1 VAAATGKRFPS
12 PRPGDNQ
19 KPDMGIDAFCFLITG
34 VHTQVPLKQLGAEVG
49 KPGASVKVC
58 YKTFEFIYTIYSI
71 QLVRQSPQPWVE
83 WIGMIHPEDNETIY
97 TQNFPGSLT
106 LTVDMSSSIE
116 FMELSRLRAVDP
128 SVYYCAR

>member
-1 VAAATGKRFPS
+1 
-12 PRPGDNQ
+12 
-19 KPDMGIDAFCFLITG
+19 
-34 VHTQVPLKQLGAEVG
+34 
-49 KPGASVKVC
+49 
-58 YKTFEFIYTIYSI
+58 
-71 QLVRQSPQPWVE
+71 
-83 WIGMIHPEDNETIY
+83 MIHPEDNETIY